1 MFTVECVVMQLQKS
15 SEEREGKVEELSQEL
30 KAARKE
36 IGRLQPL
43 EQRVKDLLGNL
54 KQTQIDKDR
63 YLSMHHFCSQYFLG
77 FSSSPPQM
85 QHVLKSIKA
94 CQKPIIAC
102 SLGPC
107 AAVINV
113 LHACGS

>member
-1 MFTVECVVMQLQKS
+1 MQLQKS

-63 YLSMHHFCSQYFLG
+63 YLSLHHFCF
-77 FSSSPPQM
+77 
-85 QHVLKSIKA
+85 VLRPGLQQLKTTDAEFRTVCKNLSETLH
-94 CQKPIIAC
+94 CLFTRSLC
-102 SLGPC
+102 SCHPC
-107 AAVINV
+107 AACMW
-113 LHACGS
+113 LLAT